1 MSTSLSRA
9 PSPDAAGGNHLRQVR
24 WCPSWLWQSGQMST
38 TSDAKAPWPL
48 PRGLIILIGG
58 GMAVLIVAGLH
69 AATSIVAPAFFA
81 VVITV
86 AVYPIRGVVARR
98 GWPGWAGFLAG
109 TIAAYAVV
117 IGLGAAVV
125 FCIAKF
131 ATLIPQ
137 YADDLNDTVTSV
149 TAQLKGLGISPA
161 TIESIDKS
169 FDPAKLLDVA
179 IGALESL
186 ASLASNLTVVVLL
199 LLFLAM
205 DASSFPQKLFTNREG
220 RPAAVTALESFAH
233 GTQQYL
239 IVSTIFGFI
248 VAVLDSVFLAFT
260 PVPDPVLWGLLAFIT
275 NYIPNVGFIIGLV
288 PPAALGLLIGG
299 PPLMLLIIAVYIV
312 LNFIIQSVIQPK
324 FVGDAVGLS
333 VSLTFLSL
341 IFWVFVLGPAGAFL
355 AVPLSLLAKA
365 FLVDVD
371 HDSSWLRPLL
381 SSGPAAPEPE
391 AVTID
396 DPPADEP
403 PVGTGDPRDSVE

>member
-1 MSTSLSRA
+1 
-9 PSPDAAGGNHLRQVR
+9 
-24 WCPSWLWQSGQMST
+24 MST
-38 TSDAKAPWPL
+38 TSDAKPPWPL

-86 AVYPIRGVVARR
+86 AVYPIRGIVARR

-109 TIAAYAVV
+109 AVAAYAVV

-137 YADDLNDTVTSV
+137 YAGDFNDMVTSA
-149 TAQLKGLGISPA
+149 TSKLKGLGLSQS
-161 TIESIDKS
+161 TIESMEKS
-169 FDPAKLLDVA
+169 FDPAKLLDVVT
-179 IGALESL
+179 GVLQSM

-205 DASSFPQKLFTNREG
+205 DASNFPQKLFTNREG

-248 VAVLDSVFLAFT
+248 VAVLDSAFLAFT
-260 PVPDPVLWGLLAFIT
+260 PVPDPILWGLLAFIT

-341 IFWVFVLGPAGAFL
+341 LFWVFVLGPAGAFL

-371 HDSSWLRPLL
+371 QDSSWLRPLL
-381 SSGPAAPEPE
+381 SSGPGTPEPE
-391 AVTID
+391 TPKIQET
-396 DPPADEP
+396 PGDEP
-403 PVGTGDPRDSVE
+403 PVETGGSRDAVE

>member
-1 MSTSLSRA
+1 
-9 PSPDAAGGNHLRQVR
+9 
-24 WCPSWLWQSGQMST
+24 MST

-58 GMAVLIVAGLH
+58 GMAVLIVAGLQ
-69 AATSIVAPAFFA
+69 AATSIVGPAFFA

-86 AVYPIRGVVARR
+86 AVHPLRGVVARR
-98 GWPGWAGFLAG
+98 GWPGWAGFLVG
-109 TIAAYAVV
+109 VLAAYAVV

-125 FCIAKF
+125 YCIAKF

-137 YADDLNDTVTSV
+137 YAGDFSDMVASATTK
-149 TAQLKGLGISPA
+149 LKSLGLSQS
-161 TIESIDKS
+161 TIESIEKS
-169 FDPAKLLDVA
+169 FDPAKLLGVVT
-179 IGALESL
+179 GALESV

-205 DASSFPQKLFTNREG
+205 DASNFPQKLFTNREG
-220 RPAAVTALESFAH
+220 RPAAVNALESFAH

-248 VAVLDSVFLAFT
+248 VAVLDSTFLAFT

-299 PPLMLLIIAVYIV
+299 PQLMLLIIAVYIV

-341 IFWVFVLGPAGAFL
+341 LFWVFVLGPAGAFL

-371 HDSSWLRPLL
+371 QDSSWLRPLL
-381 SSGPAAPEPE
+381 SSGPGTPEPE
-391 AVTID
+391 TVARESAADV
-396 DPPADEP
+396 PPKE
-403 PVGTGDPRDSVE
+403 TGEPRDAVE